1 MYLCT
6 YVSMYLCIHVSMYLC
21 ISVSMYLCLYVPMYR
36 CSILHGDLGW
46 KLAIQGSTTRVS
58 MCLCIYVFMY
68 LCIYVS
74 MLLPISTGSSRSFT
88 LQQFL
93 VCEKVSRDFRGDL
106 CLHFRVE
113 VDVALLCERFLARG
127 SFLGVGARG
136 RRPFESA
143 DPGGARA
150 CGAIGEAKFS

>member
-1 MYLCT
+1 MQ
-6 YVSMYLCIHVSMYLC
+6 SRAEPSRAKQSREGKRRDEKSKAEQSRAEQNIAEQRRDAEKRRERS
-21 ISVSMYLCLYVPMYR
+21 
-36 CSILHGDLGW
+36 
-46 KLAIQGSTTRVS
+46 
-58 MCLCIYVFMY
+58 
-68 LCIYVS
+68 
-74 MLLPISTGSSRSFT
+74 LLPISTGSSRSFT

-143 DPGGARA
+143 DPGRGSGV
-150 CGAIGEAKFS
+150 CGYWGS